1 MGKKSAVDLST
12 TRVIS
17 DSFFYSVARGL
28 VLLVKPV
35 KGILLGNLLGPRL
48 YGILNIPVPYLQIS
62 NMLSNIGYNTSVL
75 RLMPGYLQEERPD
88 LARMIYRSSAFLT
101 VVLSALWAALLLAFS
116 PWIAEH
122 VAHEPAVV
130 NPMRMYAAIIPF
142 LAVNT
147 FFAAAYLAVQRGK
160 LGAAISF
167 VYGML
172 NTFLPVAAVLWRRN
186 VTLIVGAILAAE
198 IIGAVLYMYY
208 FHAKV
213 LERFKAAA
221 GPLWRGIRET
231 SRFGFLFFLSG
242 LGWNLILS
250 IDRLM
255 IKYYYSSEVLGFY
268 SMGAQLITVLLVV
281 PSTLGFA
288 LVPSLTA
295 AKDAGERGIFQ
306 RLVNSSARI
315 GFMAVVPIAVAVFA
329 LSPDIFRLLLPR
341 YGPSVIVVQIL
352 IAIAFIELIGRIG
365 WAALVAHGRGGLTA
379 VAYLLAAVWN
389 IVMNRIFIPL
399 YGNAGAAAV
408 ALSTF
413 VILAILLLVMM
424 KRVSGASIRV
434 SSVIHP
440 LLLSLGYVLLWR
452 LLQSWEPVP
461 RLVVVAVAGSLI
473 YAFAALLTGL
483 VRREDFAKAREM
495 LAARAAVPHVRFAL
509 AAVGAA
515 EKTHGIFNSK
525 RIPKP

>member
-1 MGKKSAVDLST
+1 MEKKGAVDLST

-28 VLLVKPV
+28 VLIVKPV

-62 NMLSNIGYNTSVL
+62 NMLSNIGYNTSIL
-75 RLMPGYLQEERPD
+75 KLMPGYLQEERPD

-101 VVLSALWAALLLAFS
+101 LVLSTLWAALLIVFS
-116 PWIAEH
+116 PWIAQH
-122 VAHEPAVV
+122 IAHEPAVV
-130 NPMRMYAAIIPF
+130 NPMRMYALIIPF

-172 NTFLPVAAVLWRRN
+172 NTLLPIAAVLWRRH
-186 VTLIVGAILAAE
+186 VTLVVGSMLAAE
-198 IIGAVLYMYY
+198 AIGAALYTYY
-208 FHAKV
+208 FHEKV
-213 LERFKAAA
+213 LAGFKAAA
-221 GPLWRGIRET
+221 GPLWRGIKET

-255 IKYYYSSEVLGFY
+255 IKYYYSSEILGYY
-268 SMGAQLITVLLVV
+268 SMGAQIITVLLVV

-295 AKDAGERGIFQ
+295 ARDAGERGIFQ
-306 RLVNSSARI
+306 RLIHSSARI

-329 LSPDIFRLLLPR
+329 LSPDIFHLLLPR

-352 IAIAFIELIGRIG
+352 IAIAFIELVGRIG
-365 WAALVAHGRGGLTA
+365 WSALVAHGRGGLTA
-379 VAYLLAAVWN
+379 VAYILAAVWN

-413 VILAILLLVMM
+413 VILACLLLAMM
-424 KRVSGASIRV
+424 KRVSGASLRV
-434 SSVIHP
+434 MSVVHP
-440 LLLSLGYVLLWR
+440 LLLSLGYVLVWR
-452 LLQSWEPVP
+452 LLQGWESLP
-461 RLVVVAVAGSLI
+461 RLIVVGVAGTLI

-483 VRREDFAKAREM
+483 VRKEDLANVREM
-495 LAARAAVPHVRFAL
+495 LLPRAAVPYVRFAL
-509 AAVGAA
+509 AAVGVA
-515 EKTHGIFNSK
+515 ERTHGFFNSK
-525 RIPKP
+525 RINKT